1 MLMVD
6 VASPIRKEV
15 TKAPIPPM
23 ASKAE
28 TITDETLIRFTISGC
43 TLENRVTSAETALFI
58 IFKFI
63 LLLIRKI

>member
-43 TLENRVTSAETALFI
+43 TLENRVTSAETALFDAAY
-58 IFKFI
+58 
-63 LLLIRKI
+63 LHH

>member
-1 MLMVD
+1 MVD

-43 TLENRVTSAETALFI
+43 TLENRVTSAETALFRLSL
-58 IFKFI
+58 KTWGN
-63 LLLIRKI
+63 